1 MGFSPQMMSLAAT
14 AGSSVAGAMSAQGA
28 ASYQSAVARN
38 NQTIA
43 DYNARLATFQGQQ
56 SEQIAREKTAQMIG
70 AQRAG
75 FGAANIDVNS
85 GSALRTQTDTAR
97 LGEMDAQTIR
107 ANAARS
113 SWSYTTQ
120 GQAYG
125 AQAAMDQAAGRD
137 KAFSSLIGGAA
148 QFADKWSA
156 YKSQGWNGGTT

>member
-14 AGSSVAGAMSAQGA
+14 AGSSVAGAMSSQNA

-85 GSALRTQTDTAR
+85 GSALRTQADTAR
-97 LGEMDAQTIR
+97 LGEMDAQTIA

-113 SWSYTTQ
+113 AWNYQVQ
-120 GQAYG
+120 GQSDA
-125 AQAAMDQAAGRD
+125 AQAQMDIAAGRNN
-137 KAFSSLIGGAA
+137 AFSSLLSGGG
-148 QFADKWSA
+148 QFADKWNK
-156 YKSQGWNGGTT
+156 YTSQGWTPS